1 LRLEIYRSDTIN
13 NDLSMGVISGELIK
27 IFEEPD
33 TAKISRKSFSKMPK
47 AEKEVRKVK
56 GVTFLRVH
64 ENQSFPRS

>member
-1 LRLEIYRSDTIN
+1 
-13 NDLSMGVISGELIK
+13 MGVISGELIK